1 MRCLRCRNERKKK
14 VRRVGRYSAGFTL
27 LEVLVGLAIMASVL
41 VSSLLAFA
49 AHQRARRLAEA
60 KLAAV
65 GVADELL
72 FQLSGGRGGIPPT
85 SRGVVPGRNDWWWQT
100 ELVGLTAPAGI
111 PMSVVRFR
119 IVEATASGK
128 QQTLVSVDIVKGA
141 K

>member
-1 MRCLRCRNERKKK
+1 MRCSRYSFCSAA
-14 VRRVGRYSAGFTL
+14 RVGRSSTGFTL

-49 AHQRARRLAEA
+49 AHQRARRFAEA

-72 FQLSGGRGGIPPT
+72 FQLSGGRGGIPPAG
-85 SRGVVPGRNDWWWQT
+85 RGVVPGRSGWWWQT
-100 ELVGLTAPAGI
+100 ELVGLAAPAGI

-119 IVEATASGK
+119 IIEATAPGK